1 MSNKDRIYFNR
12 EEYNKLMQI
21 INDNKNSKDEE
32 IRQRAEQLSEKFEK
46 YIHLYEKQ
54 TEGKTEQGVIFIA
67 YSNELKW
74 LVQEC
79 MYLVNK
85 KAKIDERTGIEYHLE
100 GDYYI
105 PNIIMPKQ
113 EKITL
118 NKYGRMRLDY
128 LKENKK
134 AEYSIMLMDGTLN
147 NHLKE
152 IQETATERVE
162 QIIKQLKA
170 KSNLTENMKNTDILY
185 WVGMMNN
192 FKNQAE
198 EIIFNELIYV

>member
-1 MSNKDRIYFNR
+1 MN
-12 EEYNKLMQI
+12 
-21 INDNKNSKDEE
+21 
-32 IRQRAEQLSEKFEK
+32 
-46 YIHLYEKQ
+46 
-54 TEGKTEQGVIFIA
+54 
-67 YSNELKW
+67 NELPKT
-74 LVQEC
+74 
-79 MYLVNK
+79 
-85 KAKIDERTGIEYHLE
+85 KIDERIGIEYHLE

-105 PNIIMPKQ
+105 PNLVMPEQ

-118 NKYGRMRLDY
+118 NKYGRMRLNY

-147 NHLKE
+147 SHLKE

-162 QIIKQLKA
+162 KIIKQLKS
-170 KSNLTENMKNTDILY
+170 KSNLTEDMKNTDILY

-198 EIIFNELIYV
+198 EIVFNELIYV